1 MFSQIVLLL
10 SAFIYV
16 VSATARR
23 GTIKGRLDLA
33 ASNITGFVS
42 TRTSFKLYQ
51 IGNFSTEYPYTSTT
65 MFQDDEGNFEFANL
79 PLNDG
84 VNETTYY
91 VMYPA
96 SMDFNLKPNRIL
108 IEFKNLENGTLQLNA
123 FKNFFGREY
132 FPSKN
137 ITYPEKL
144 QSMKVH
150 PYITVELLHKAPIR
164 SYLQARNVSIF
175 STGIVGNIL
184 NSRWKLAGVITLIAL
199 VVFPIIVEKLDP
211 ETARAIREEAK
222 RKQREKYAAV
232 ASK

>member
-1 MFSQIVLLL
+1 MFFQIVFV
-10 SAFIYV
+10 FIALISV
-16 VSATARR
+16 ISATAT

-33 ASNITGFVS
+33 ANNITGFVS

-51 IGNFSTEYPYTSTT
+51 IGNFSTKYPHTATAI
-65 MFQDDEGNFEFANL
+65 FQDDEGHFEFSNL
-79 PLNDG
+79 PLNEG

-123 FKNFFGREY
+123 FKNLFGREN
-132 FPSKN
+132 FPSKD
-137 ITYPEKL
+137 IIYPEKL
-144 QSMKVH
+144 ESMKVD
-150 PYITVELLHKAPIR
+150 PYIKVELLHKAPIR

-175 STGIVGNIL
+175 STGIIGSIL

-211 ETARAIREEAK
+211 ETARAIREETK
-222 RKQREKYAAV
+222 RKQREKYGAV

>member
-1 MFSQIVLLL
+1 MFFSVWCKDVQWCVYTTYKIKLENSLENDRGFQDEIMYEIKMNEFVKPLNIIKVNLINKWKSSVTMFSQIVLLL

-123 FKNFFGREY
+123 FKNF
-132 FPSKN
+132 
-137 ITYPEKL
+137 
-144 QSMKVH
+144 
-150 PYITVELLHKAPIR
+150 
-164 SYLQARNVSIF
+164 
-175 STGIVGNIL
+175 
-184 NSRWKLAGVITLIAL
+184 WKRI
-199 VVFPIIVEKLDP
+199 FPIQRYNVP
-211 ETARAIREEAK
+211 
-222 RKQREKYAAV
+222 RKITIYEGAPLYYSGAFT
-232 ASK
+232 